1 MKRKMNTDLYQLV
14 DVTKLKK
21 KERTEELKQI
31 FNKYE
36 WILDEK

>member
-1 MKRKMNTDLYQLV
+1 MNTDLYQLV

-21 KERTEELKQI
+21 KERTKELQKI

-36 WILDEK
+36 WILEEQDRK